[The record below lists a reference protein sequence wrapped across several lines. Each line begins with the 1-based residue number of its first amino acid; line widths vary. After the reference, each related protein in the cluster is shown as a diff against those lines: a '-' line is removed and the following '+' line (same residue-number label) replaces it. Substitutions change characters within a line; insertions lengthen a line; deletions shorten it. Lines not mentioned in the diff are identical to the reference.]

1 MDAKGSRTALMVAAL
16 RATASARPEPICS
29 DPWAAR
35 LAGDEGFA
43 LAERFLAASPSM
55 ELWLALRTAVIDERV
70 RAFVGSGVR
79 QVVLLG
85 AGLDSRAARLAA
97 AGVRFFE
104 VDAPASQAH
113 KLAALAG
120 LPDYPKDAA
129 THVSCDFEKEDF
141 LDRLLGAAFD
151 ATAPALFVWEGVA
164 CYLTEPAVRATLRR
178 VATGCDPRSAIVFDY
193 VGKKLATGR
202 ATDAGSLAAS
212 ALVSDLSEPITW
224 GTDDVVPLLHDAGF
238 RRARTMSFDEA
249 ALNRTGT
256 YDRAR
261 FFRFQHV
268 ALASVAGEVEL

>member
-1 MDAKGSRTALMVAAL
+1 MVAAL
-16 RATASARPEPICS
+16 RARATARPERICD

-43 LAERFLAASPSM
+43 LADRFLSAQPAM
-55 ELWLALRTAVIDERV
+55 ELWLALRTAVIDDRI
-70 RAFVGSGVR
+70 RSFVGRGVR

-85 AGLDSRAARLAA
+85 AGLDSRAARLAS

-104 VDAPASQAH
+104 VDAPASQSV
-113 KLAALAG
+113 KLAALEG

-129 THVSCDFEKEDF
+129 VHVSCDFEREDF
-141 LDRLLGAAFD
+141 LDRLVARSFD
-151 ATAPALFVWEGVA
+151 AARPALLAWEGVT

-178 VATGCDPRSAIVFDY
+178 IASGCDAGSAVIFDY

-212 ALVSDLSEPITW
+212 ALVSELSEPITW
-224 GTDDVVPLLHDAGF
+224 GTDDIVPLLHEEGF

-256 YDRAR
+256 YDRSR
-261 FFRFQHV
+261 FFRFQHL
-268 ALASVAGEVEL
+268 ALASVAGEVGF